1 MRGADGPGGDPT
13 DGAVNR
19 IVQSVLG
26 ALLVLAA
33 LVLAGVS
40 VTSKGA
46 VVMEWPLA
54 SICLTALILGGFLI
68 SKSLMTDA
76 IKTVAGAVR
85 RVKPPTP

>member
-1 MRGADGPGGDPT
+1 M
-13 DGAVNR
+13 NR

-26 ALLVLAA
+26 GLLVLAA

-54 SICLTALILGGFLI
+54 SICLTALVLGGFLI
-68 SKSLMTDA
+68 SRSLMVEA
-76 IKTVAGAVR
+76 IGTIAKVVR

>member
-1 MRGADGPGGDPT
+1 VSRVA
-13 DGAVNR
+13 
-19 IVQSVLG
+19 QSVLG
-26 ALLVLAA
+26 ALLVLGA

-46 VVMEWPLA
+46 VVMAWPLA
-54 SICLTALILGGFLI
+54 SICLTALILGGFLV

-85 RVKPPTP
+85 RAKPTTP